1 MIRLA
6 IVEDEEVY
14 VNTLMDY
21 LKKFQAETEYQIET
35 VWFRDGCDIT
45 DGYTGNYDVI
55 LMDIQMKFM
64 DGMTAAQKIRKM
76 DSEVTIVFITN
87 RTDYAIRG
95 YEVGAMDYIVKP
107 ITYFSFNEKLKRI
120 LKRMKSKET
129 HYISI
134 PIEGGIQKV
143 DIASIYYIE
152 SQRHNLIYKLPETEL
167 RCRGTMN
174 DLEQLLVP
182 YGFFRNSKS
191 FLVNMRYVE
200 GIRENECIVHGER
213 LPVGRAK
220 KKEFM
225 QELLNHM
232 SEVM

>member
-21 LKKFQAETEYQIET
+21 LKKFQAETVYQIET

>member
-6 IVEDEEVY
+6 IVEDEEIY
-14 VNTLMDY
+14 VNTLMEY
-21 LKKFQAETEYQIET
+21 LKKFQEETEYQIET

-45 DGYTGNYDVI
+45 DEYTGNFDVI

-64 DGMTAAQKIRKM
+64 DGMTAAQKIREM
-76 DSEVTIVFITN
+76 DNEVIIVFITN

-107 ITYFSFNEKLKRI
+107 ITYFSFHEKLKRI
-120 LKRMKSKET
+120 LKRIGNKKT

-143 DIASIYYIE
+143 DISSIYYIE
-152 SQRHNLIYKLPETEL
+152 SQRHNLIYKLPEREL

-174 DLEQLLVP
+174 ELEQLLAP

-191 FLVNMRYVE
+191 FLVNMQYVE
-200 GIRENECIVHGER
+200 GIQENECIVHGER

-220 KKEFM
+220 RKEFM
-225 QELLNHM
+225 QELLKHM

>member
-64 DGMTAAQKIRKM
+64 DGMTAAQKIREM